1 LTRVTSS
8 ASSGVGTSARR
19 RSGKSPTSDSA
30 TACGS
35 RIRCQAATGSWT
47 RSRQWETH
55 RTWFKSAWAAVRP
68 SAKVIGVWPSNDA
81 WLRAAY
87 KAHFL
92 MLPKTMVA
100 ALRDNSN
107 VRVSEDFPVD
117 YPRAAAETITE
128 SSPRAAWMQIP
139 DASETITEAGADLTR
154 DNMSPLARYTALA
167 TIFHEMT
174 HA

>member
-1 LTRVTSS
+1 MRHGLDLVDLQNPQIRPNRGTVLGVPGRLVAPLPDPLGGARKNWTLLRTAAFVSK
-8 ASSGVGTSARR
+8 ASFF
-19 RSGKSPTSDSA
+19 
-30 TACGS
+30 
-35 RIRCQAATGSWT
+35 
-47 RSRQWETH
+47 ELLL
-55 RTWFKSAWAAVRP
+55 
-68 SAKVIGVWPSNDA
+68 N
-81 WLRAAY
+81 